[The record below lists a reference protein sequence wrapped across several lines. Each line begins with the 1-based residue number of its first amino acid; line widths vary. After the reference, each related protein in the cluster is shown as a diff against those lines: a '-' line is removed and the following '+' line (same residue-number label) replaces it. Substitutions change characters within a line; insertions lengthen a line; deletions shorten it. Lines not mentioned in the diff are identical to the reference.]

1 MNSFLTLEDVNTALF
16 SNQGFWWHELDTSVL
31 DSDGLM
37 EFSNV
42 KFDFVTVTKEKIIYN
57 NTISWKYSIVI
68 DNNLWTKGV
77 YSFQSGSYYHIT
89 FNENMIEIIREG
101 NSNYLPVPSVIKLK
115 LYMGC
120 LELSSQLMDVR
131 YLLENQIE
139 LSLKEVNVPYNVPCS
154 NHRSG
159 GTFYITQSLNVGYNE
174 IIWEWQGSNHS
185 LGYLLVKL
193 LKTDFQFNCNQQL
206 TLGKV
211 NTVKLGAV
219 SDYKPNGDL
228 VGEYTPTITVK
239 YGSVYIPVTF
249 NTNLNDY
256 TFELDLTSKQT
267 EGKVKFKVFVDT
279 NEVLNSSET
288 DVILNSS
295 FETIN
300 NFSKL
305 QTLFS
310 NGGIGRLGA
319 NISLT
324 NDLTAVKSVYLIGN
338 NKTLNMQ
345 SHKIIVPSEK
355 TLKAENTTFNNG
367 KNTIQQENG
376 SNVEL
381 TECEFTGATGLGSV
395 IDCQV
400 DINNLNTENDFT
412 TILTDCTI
420 NNCDTVIL
428 HGGDLTVT
436 GCTVNGKISDKNY
449 PYFLYQTDG
458 EAVITG
464 SVFNLTNDEQ
474 LDYDIEF
481 NSCIFICG
489 ETATINGL
497 NHSELQNNNLT
508 SFLTTQR
515 NTSTI
520 DITYYY
526 DLIEA
531 LVHFESNNGYC
542 HSISG
547 SDYIFKTN
555 VKISRGE

>member
-1 MNSFLTLEDVNTALF
+1 MNSFLTLEDVNTCRYV
-16 SNQGFWWHELDTSVL
+16 NQGFYLHILDLSL
-31 DSDGLM
+31 LPND
-37 EFSNV
+37 EYSNV
-42 KFDFVTVTKEKIIYN
+42 KIDFCTITKTSDDRQRYFTYNIRIDTDNFTNILYTRDYNGSINEVFSTPDTSINYSDGVLTIVTHALGGEDIA
-57 NTISWKYSIVI
+57 
-68 DNNLWTKGV
+68 
-77 YSFQSGSYYHIT
+77 
-89 FNENMIEIIREG
+89 EIG
-101 NSNYLPVPSVIKLK
+101 
-115 LYMGC
+115 LYMG
-120 LELSSQLMDVR
+120 LIQENTVKPLQSLATPSVFNLTLKQLQDRQRIDYWDIESEEMGS
-131 YLLENQIE
+131 YTYTLLEVGWNNDGNNNYV
-139 LSLKEVNVPYNVPCS
+139 LANV
-154 NHRSG
+154 
-159 GTFYITQSLNVGYNE
+159 
-174 IIWEWQGSNHS
+174 
-185 LGYLLVKL
+185 

-211 NTVKLGAV
+211 NTVKLGALT
-219 SDYKPNGDL
+219 DYKPNGDL

-239 YGSVYIPVTF
+239 YGSVYIPVTYD
-249 NTNLNDY
+249 NTLNDY
-256 TFELDLTSKQT
+256 VFNLDLTNKQT

-288 DVILNSS
+288 DVVLNSS

-305 QTLFS
+305 QTLFN

-319 NISLT
+319 NIT
-324 NDLTAVKSVYLIGN
+324 ITTDLTVTESVYLIGN
-338 NKTLNMQ
+338 NRTLNMQ

-355 TLKAENTTFNNG
+355 TLKAENTVFNNG
-367 KNTIQQENG
+367 KNTIQQNTG

-381 TECEFTGATGLGSV
+381 TECEFTGATGIGSV

-436 GCTVNGKISDKNY
+436 GCTVTGKISDKNY

-531 LVHFESNNGYC
+531 LVHFESDNGYC

-555 VKISRGE
+555 VKISRGG

>member
-1 MNSFLTLEDVNTALF
+1 
-16 SNQGFWWHELDTSVL
+16 
-31 DSDGLM
+31 
-37 EFSNV
+37 
-42 KFDFVTVTKEKIIYN
+42 
-57 NTISWKYSIVI
+57 
-68 DNNLWTKGV
+68 
-77 YSFQSGSYYHIT
+77 
-89 FNENMIEIIREG
+89 
-101 NSNYLPVPSVIKLK
+101 
-115 LYMGC
+115 
-120 LELSSQLMDVR
+120 
-131 YLLENQIE
+131 
-139 LSLKEVNVPYNVPCS
+139 
-154 NHRSG
+154 
-159 GTFYITQSLNVGYNE
+159 
-174 IIWEWQGSNHS
+174 
-185 LGYLLVKL
+185 
-193 LKTDFQFNCNQQL
+193 
-206 TLGKV
+206 LGKV
-211 NTVKLGAV
+211 NTVQLGALA
-219 SDYKPNGDL
+219 DYKPNGDL

-239 YGSVYIPVTF
+239 YGSVYIPVRFDTS
-249 NTNLNDY
+249 LNDY
-256 TFELDLTSKQT
+256 VFDIDLTNKQT

-288 DVILNSS
+288 DVVLNST

-319 NISLT
+319 NIT
-324 NDLTAVKSVYLIGN
+324 ITQDLTVTGSVLLIGN
-338 NKTLNMQ
+338 GKTLNMQ

-355 TLKAENTTFNNG
+355 TLKAENTVFNNG
-367 KNTIQQENG
+367 KNTIQQNTS

-381 TECEFTGATGLGSV
+381 TECEFTGATGIGSV

-420 NNCDTVIL
+420 NNCDTAIL

-436 GCTVNGKISDKNY
+436 GCTVTGKISDKNY

-531 LVHFESNNGYC
+531 LVHFESDNGYC

-555 VKISRGE
+555 VKISRGG